1 MNQKNKIIFLSSVI
15 IGVLTLTLGVTFAIF
30 NFNKTSTNSKLV
42 VGDIY
47 MHYNE
52 DSQGISLLNAIPS
65 LEYDNNSYF
74 EFTVDGKNTYQ
85 DKPIYYEIDLT
96 LGDDI
101 EDKIRI
107 DSNLLTFRLTEFK
120 NDVEEEI
127 FHNRSYSD
135 LTNKRIHVDTISSTD
150 GTVNRKYRLYMKI
163 GDYTKIGNTEDV
175 DYTIEEWNKIY
186 ASVKVKVVGDF
197 EEKTIET
204 PASCFG
210 YNIVYNDQKYAKTVV
225 DATFTLND
233 ISSDSTKLK
242 TCTDYIV
249 VDLAGIQEGTSNYD
263 TFYQTYE
270 PLCKG
275 ETVNGMDIEQ
285 LFNELSSEGYTIDYN
300 YLEAEGIISDY
311 SVVEKYINSSTKEEL
326 DLNSID
332 KSQAS
337 IQFTSY
343 ADSCGADVVMPREID
358 GIIINKLVIIG
369 HGSGDF
375 NISNF
380 SYNNIKNVT
389 LLDNVIEIE
398 TTSLAGMKLRNIE
411 IPNSVTTIG
420 NRAFSDNQ
428 LTSVTIPNSVTTI
441 GDDAFE
447 FNQLTSVEIPN
458 SVTTIGNHAF
468 SFNQLTSVIIPNS
481 VTTIESHAFYDNQLT
496 SVTIP
501 NSVTTI
507 RDGAFRDNQLTS
519 VEIPNS
525 VTTIGDAA
533 FEGNRLTSVTIPDSV
548 TTIESSAFSHNQL
561 TSVIIPD
568 SVTTIGYAAFSYNQL
583 TSVTIPNSVTTIGDS
598 AFYRNQLTSVTIPNS
613 LTTIGGNAFRNNQL
627 TSVIIPDSV
636 TTIGG
641 GVFSDNQLTTVTIG
655 NGIQYIDLSAFYKD
669 SSSNPNLSSITI
681 NRSCSDIKNI
691 PASSTRSTKYYPWL
705 STISPYTASGVTI
718 YGSDSEV
725 CDSY

>member
-30 NFNKTSTNSKLV
+30 NFSKTSTNSKLI

-52 DSQGISLLNAIPS
+52 GSQGISLLNAIPS

-120 NDVEEEI
+120 NNVEEEI

-204 PASCFG
+204 PESCFG
-210 YNIVYNDQKYAKTVV
+210 YNIVYNDQIYAKTVET
-225 DATFTLND
+225 TFTLND
-233 ISSDSTKLK
+233 ISSDSAKLK

-249 VDLAGIQEGTSNYD
+249 VDLAGMQEGTSVYEENYP
-263 TFYQTYE
+263 FYE

-275 ETVNGMDIEQ
+275 ETVGDGIDIKQ
-285 LFNELSSEGYTIDYN
+285 FFSLLSSQGYTIDYD

-311 SVVEKYINSSTKEEL
+311 SVTEKYINSSTNEEL

-337 IQFTSY
+337 IEFTNY
-343 ADSCGADVVMPREID
+343 NASCGADVVMPRAIV
-358 GIIINKLVIIG
+358 GINVTSLNANGNYSIFFGRKGEVSSGVIKNIVLQNNIINIEPIALE
-369 HGSGDF
+369 
-375 NISNF
+375 N
-380 SYNNIKNVT
+380 
-389 LLDNVIEIE
+389 LD
-398 TTSLAGMKLRNIE
+398 LRNIE
-411 IPNSVTTIG
+411 IPDSVTTIEYSAFSGNQLTSVVIPDSVTTIG
-420 NRAFSDNQ
+420 EAVF
-428 LTSVTIPNSVTTI
+428 
-441 GDDAFE
+441 AY
-447 FNQLTSVEIPN
+447 NQLTSVEIP
-458 SVTTIGNHAF
+458 
-468 SFNQLTSVIIPNS
+468 
-481 VTTIESHAFYDNQLT
+481 D
-496 SVTIP
+496 
-501 NSVTTI
+501 
-507 RDGAFRDNQLTS
+507 
-519 VEIPNS
+519 
-525 VTTIGDAA
+525 
-533 FEGNRLTSVTIPDSV
+533 
-548 TTIESSAFSHNQL
+548 
-561 TSVIIPD
+561 
-568 SVTTIGYAAFSYNQL
+568 
-583 TSVTIPNSVTTIGDS
+583 SVTTIGDS
-598 AFYRNQLTSVTIPNS
+598 AFSGNQLTSVVIPNS
-613 LTTIGGNAFRNNQL
+613 VTTIGTDTFRNNKL
-627 TSVIIPDSV
+627 TSVVIPDSV
-636 TTIGG
+636 TTIGRSAFNDNRLISVVIPDSVTTIG
-641 GVFSDNQLTTVTIG
+641 EWAFSDNQLT
-655 NGIQYIDLSAFYKD
+655 S
-669 SSSNPNLSSITI
+669 
-681 NRSCSDIKNI
+681 
-691 PASSTRSTKYYPWL
+691 
-705 STISPYTASGVTI
+705 
-718 YGSDSEV
+718 
-725 CDSY
+725 